1 MQHFKLNQKVI
12 LIEKYP
18 IVLIKR
24 VLIRQDFVFP
34 LINHAV
40 ITNITDPPKQ
50 ASRGVPR
57 KRCSGNMH
65 QIYRRTPMPKCD
77 FSKVTLQLY

>member
-57 KRCSGNMH
+57 KRFSGNMH